1 MLVGNLVSILSGGT
15 ITVVVSLIRGKDQP
29 PDTVWEN
36 TRDIDNPLR
45 PWSDFYVRCIRFH
58 LDLNRVQLKPNS
70 ITLASSELAPN
81 MFGASSEL
89 APNQLA

>member
-58 LDLNRVQLKPNS
+58 LDLGRVQL
-70 ITLASSELAPN
+70 ASD
-81 MFGASSEL
+81 FGKRLRAAISCHLTQTSKES
-89 APNQLA
+89 A